1 MNFNNNTI
9 RITNEDNMQLMA
21 RYPDKHFE
29 LAIIDPP
36 YGINADENAY
46 KNGINC
52 RQNGFKEY
60 KKGQWDKSPP
70 KKDFFCELFRV
81 SKNCIIWGANY
92 FPQFLFF
99 VYGLDSLG

>member
-1 MNFNNNTI
+1 MNFHNDTI

-52 RQNGFKEY
+52 RENRFKEY

-70 KKDFFCELFRV
+70 IKIFF
-81 SKNCIIWGANY
+81 ANY
-92 FPQFLFF
+92 LGLVKIVLFGGQIIF
-99 VYGLDSLG
+99 RSSFFRLWVG